1 MAKTPIGRRAG
12 INVRRQLHTVRLNAA
27 LINTGTAVIAGGI
40 IVSASFAYV
49 LQTWDLLRTGAWAW
63 GLGAG
68 GLVLGVKVLLDS
80 FDSSED
86 SILWREVLTKA
97 FGDGMRMDSDV
108 ARQARLAI
116 EFRTR
121 LAAAEARAD
130 RDARRLVS
138 VYLPYLDTWLDR
150 IVELA
155 RRMASQRGE
164 ASFQSG
170 LATRARQRRN
180 EIASKIGQATDAALA
195 RQLLQTASGLDAQI
209 GAAEGYARSVETGYL
224 RLEKAVGA
232 FGAVCTELVLIL
244 SENRSSSSS
253 SGLTDLIKYESDD
266 LGRQLVAIN
275 QIEPPPPNAQP
286 ELPTHFPPKEKLNFP
301 PTA

>member
-12 INVRRQLHTVRLNAA
+12 INVRRQLLIDRLNAA
-27 LINTGTAVIAGGI
+27 LTNTGTAVIAGGI

-49 LQTWDLLRTGAWAW
+49 LQTWDLLRHGAWAW

-121 LAAAEARAD
+121 LAAAQATAD
-130 RDARRLVS
+130 RDALHLVS

-170 LATRARQRRN
+170 LATRVRQRRN
-180 EIASKIGQATDAALA
+180 EIAAKIGQVHRRGARKTTATDSQWPRRA
-195 RQLLQTASGLDAQI
+195 D
-209 GAAEGYARSVETGYL
+209 
-224 RLEKAVGA
+224 
-232 FGAVCTELVLIL
+232 
-244 SENRSSSSS
+244 
-253 SGLTDLIKYESDD
+253 
-266 LGRQLVAIN
+266 
-275 QIEPPPPNAQP
+275 
-286 ELPTHFPPKEKLNFP
+286 
-301 PTA
+301 